1 VKTIL
6 VTGATGAFGQVVVEY
21 INTFNTFQTI
31 SLTRDHSKK
40 TTGKTVYCDLCDIKQ
55 ISTTLESIRP
65 DYILHLAAT
74 LTNSLEEAYKINVQS
89 AQQLLDFVEKNRLNN
104 RVVLIGSAAEY
115 GVVQPDESPIY
126 ENHVLFPVSVY
137 GLSKAWQTQL
147 LGLYASRGVDV
158 VCARVF
164 NLFGKGLSNKLFA
177 GRLDSQIQ
185 EVLAGQKNTIEVG
198 ALTAIRD
205 YISMDKAACQLIDI
219 MQYGKTGEIYHIAS
233 GIPVTM
239 YDFMRLQLKRYGLDE
254 SLIRISPESSNR
266 QGYDVPVIYAHIEK
280 TKALGCNS

>member
-21 INTFNTFQTI
+21 INTFSPFQSA
-31 SLTRDHSKK
+31 SLTRDRAKK
-40 TTGKTVYCDLCDIKQ
+40 TIGKTVFCDLCDVKQ
-55 ISTTLESIRP
+55 ITNTLESIQP

-74 LTNSLEEAYKINVQS
+74 LTSSLEEAYKINVQS
-89 AQQLLDFVEKNRLNN
+89 AHHLLDFVEKNRLNT

-115 GVVQPDESPIY
+115 GVVQPDESPIH
-126 ENHVLFPVSVY
+126 ETHALFPVSVY

-158 VCARVF
+158 ICARVF

-185 EVLAGQKNTIEVG
+185 AVLAGQKYTIEVG

-233 GIPVTM
+233 GLPVTM
-239 YDFMRLQLKRYGLDE
+239 HEFMRLQLKRHGLDE
-254 SLIRISPESSNR
+254 SLVRTSPECSNR
-266 QGYDVPVIYAHIEK
+266 QGFDVPVIYADIAK